1 MKAAWTTLSGNGR
14 GRIVLVVAIGWFAV
28 LGIRFVIPAV
38 LSQIT
43 AEFDLSNAV
52 AGSAITLIWAMYAAV
67 QLPAGS
73 LVDRFGDR
81 TVLVASLVVVA
92 GSLVLFSVLSVLA
105 IFLVACALLGLGS
118 GLYGPPRATVISNT
132 FTENDGIAFGFVL
145 ASGSVGAAIMPFIG
159 TLVTVRHGWRLGLA
173 VFVPGFL
180 LVALGVWRSI
190 PKRSAPTVAPRD
202 RNLRDRATA
211 VRAAVTQR
219 AVTLAV
225 GAMVIMLFGYQAIT
239 AFFPTYLIATK
250 AVSHSTA
257 GALFA
262 LLFASAAGFRFVA
275 GGAADKFGFERTL
288 TVIAIVSI
296 PPLIALP
303 FIDGLLPLA
312 IIAALLGFQSGFGPV
327 SEAYILRIL
336 PAAIQGTAWGLVRT
350 LFFALGST
358 GSIFVGTL
366 ADHGYF
372 DHAFFALAALSGI
385 AALMYAF
392 LPARD
397 ATQPQSL
404 MR

>member
-190 PKRSAPTVAPRD
+190 PSGQHPPSPH
-202 RNLRDRATA
+202 ATA
-211 VRAAVTQR
+211 
-219 AVTLAV
+219 
-225 GAMVIMLFGYQAIT
+225 I
-239 AFFPTYLIATK
+239 
-250 AVSHSTA
+250 S
-257 GALFA
+257 
-262 LLFASAAGFRFVA
+262 
-275 GGAADKFGFERTL
+275 
-288 TVIAIVSI
+288 AIVRR
-296 PPLIALP
+296 
-303 FIDGLLPLA
+303 
-312 IIAALLGFQSGFGPV
+312 QSG
-327 SEAYILRIL
+327 
-336 PAAIQGTAWGLVRT
+336 
-350 LFFALGST
+350 
-358 GSIFVGTL
+358 
-366 ADHGYF
+366 
-372 DHAFFALAALSGI
+372 
-385 AALMYAF
+385 
-392 LPARD
+392 
-397 ATQPQSL
+397 QP
-404 MR
+404 